1 MVNVNDFK
9 EERSC
14 IYKSEE
20 YLARDNG
27 AVLRKARPNQRVR
40 KLDNKWTF
48 GKLNIKTGYLEIAS
62 VRVHRIVALAFHG
75 EPPTKEHIV
84 DHIDTNRQNNRPTNL
99 RWITRLENVVLN
111 EVTRK
116 RIEYRTGVSIYEFLE
131 NPAKYRD
138 AFDDPDF
145 SWMRRVTKEEA
156 QICLENVAKWAK
168 EKPKA
173 PKKTTS
179 GIGEWIYHPRTNTRV
194 EDDLA
199 LFYEHEEKDNVCAS
213 LTPMAKQRDWTTPTE
228 FVCCPTMMCDD
239 PISAY
244 LENMAEGKVLSV
256 DRYGESKIVKFVKV
270 DQNAILAITSIP
282 SGIKSFALV
291 KITYENGYYV
301 HTNMGSFVT
310 DIGAEK
316 YYTLAQGLEWTGEE
330 CPLDDNC

>member
-1 MVNVNDFK
+1 MTGVNNFK
-9 EERSC
+9 EEKSC
-14 IYKSEE
+14 IYKGEE

-27 AVLRKARPNQRVR
+27 AVFR
-40 KLDNKWTF
+40 KLRPGKRKSHLDEEWTF
-48 GKLNIKTGYLEIAS
+48 GNVNTANGYLHIGKH
-62 VRVHRIVALAFHG
+62 RVHCIVATAFHG
-75 EPPTKEHIV
+75 DPPEPNYVV
-84 DHIDTNRQNNRPTNL
+84 DHIDTNKHNNRPSNL
-99 RWITRLENVVLN
+99 RWLTRLENTVMN
-111 EVTRK
+111 ESTRK
-116 RIEYRTGVSIYEFLE
+116 KIEYRTGVSIFEFLK
-131 NPAKYRD
+131 NPSLYRD
-138 AFDDPDF
+138 CFDDPDF
-145 SWMRRVTKEEA
+145 SWMRRVTEEEA
-156 QICLENVAKWAK
+156 QICLENMTKWAN

-179 GIGEWIYHPRTNTRV
+179 GIGEWIYHTRTNARV

-213 LTPMAKQRDWTTPTE
+213 LTPTAKQRNWTTPTE
-228 FVCCPTMMCDD
+228 FVCCPTMMGDD

-256 DRYGESKIVKFVKV
+256 DCYGESKIVKFVKS
-270 DQNAILAITSIP
+270 DQNAILAINHIP
-282 SGIKSFALV
+282 SRIKPFALV

-301 HTNMGSFVT
+301 HTNMGSFFT